1 MMTTTA
7 EQMRA
12 WTGPAILTY
21 GFRPFFFGAAIWA
34 ALAMTLWVPM
44 LSGHLTLTTAF
55 DPVSWH
61 AHEFL
66 FGYLGA
72 VIAGFLLTAVPN
84 WTGRLPIVGW
94 PLGGLFLLWLA
105 GRVAVAM
112 SGTLPAGVAATV
124 DLSFPL
130 VLAAAIGR
138 EIVAGKNWRNLI
150 VLAMLA
156 VFALGNGLY
165 HWEAARGDYAAQGY
179 GLRLGLAAG
188 VMMIAV
194 IGGRIVPSFTRNWL
208 VRRGPG
214 KLPAVPMQ
222 GFDKVA
228 LLALLAALLMWVA
241 LPTSLVTAVLL
252 GLAGALHAIRLARWA
267 GIRTAAEPLVLVL
280 HAGYAFLPLGAIALS
295 AEILMPGVFG
305 MAAAQHLWMGG
316 AVGLMTLAVMTRA
329 TLGHTG
335 QELHAGP
342 GTVAIYLALVTAVLA
357 RVAAGVWTDK
367 AMALHS
373 LAGVAWIGAFGGYAV
388 LYGRFLLRLPPAKR
402 I

>member
-1 MMTTTA
+1 M
-7 EQMRA
+7 
-12 WTGPAILTY
+12 
-21 GFRPFFFGAAIWA
+21 
-34 ALAMTLWVPM
+34 
-44 LSGHLTLTTAF
+44 
-55 DPVSWH
+55 
-61 AHEFL
+61 
-66 FGYLGA
+66 
-72 VIAGFLLTAVPN
+72 
-84 WTGRLPIVGW
+84 PIVGW
-94 PLGGLFLLWLA
+94 PLGGLFVLWLA

-112 SGTLPAGVAATV
+112 SSNLPAGLAAAV

-130 VLAAAIGR
+130 VLAVAIGR
-138 EIVAGKNWRNLI
+138 EIVAGRNWRNLI

-188 VMMIAV
+188 VMMIAI

-214 KLPAVPMQ
+214 KLPAAPMQ
-222 GFDKVA
+222 GFDKVSQ
-228 LLALLAALLMWVA
+228 LALLAALLSWVA
-241 LPTSLVTAVLL
+241 LPLWQGTGVLL

-280 HAGYAFLPLGAIALS
+280 HAGYAFLSLGAIALA

-357 RVAAGVWTDK
+357 RVAAGVWTDE

-388 LYGRFLLRLPPAKR
+388 VYGRLLLRLPPAKR

>member
-1 MMTTTA
+1 MTTTA
-7 EQMRA
+7 GQMRA

-21 GFRPFFFGAAIWA
+21 GFRPFFFGAAVWA
-34 ALAMTLWVPM
+34 ALAMALWVPM
-44 LSGHLTLTTAF
+44 LLGQIGLPTGF

-94 PLGGLFLLWLA
+94 RLGGLFLLWLA
-105 GRVAVAM
+105 GRVVVAV
-112 SGTLPAGVAATV
+112 SGLLPVGIAATV
-124 DLSFPL
+124 DLAFPL

-138 EIVAGKNWRNLI
+138 EIVAGRNWRNLI
-150 VLAMLA
+150 VLGMLA

-188 VMMIAV
+188 LMMIAV

-214 KLPAVPMQ
+214 MLPAAPMQ

-228 LLALLAALLMWVA
+228 LLVLLTALSMWVVRPLWPGTGA
-241 LPTSLVTAVLL
+241 FL
-252 GLAGALHAIRLARWA
+252 GLAGLLHAIRLARWA
-267 GIRTAAEPLVLVL
+267 GHRTGAEPLVTVL
-280 HAGYAFLPLGAIALS
+280 HAGYAFLPLGALAL
-295 AEILMPGVFG
+295 AVEVLMPGVFG
-305 MAAAQHLWMGG
+305 TGAAQHLWMGG

-335 QELHAGP
+335 QDLHAGP
-342 GTVAIYLALVTAVLA
+342 GTVTIYLTLVIAVLA
-357 RVAAGVWTDK
+357 RVAAGGWPAEVVV
-367 AMALHS
+367 LHS
-373 LAGVAWIGAFGGYAV
+373 LAGVAWIAAFGGYAV
-388 LYGRFLLRLPPAKR
+388 IYGWLLLRLPPAKR